1 MRIRNSIKL
10 KSYKLNY
17 LFSNDLNNKL
27 KNNFLYQNLN
37 SNYDLIKIIKQKNK
51 NSTNLTEI
59 KEVIPH
65 NNNLLLT
72 KSKSKLINIQNL
84 TDRKEKNDFI
94 MKKSSLNRLT
104 KPKIKISNLMIKDFI
119 NDKSNSKL
127 KYKTIINNTS
137 INMGKT
143 IRIKGIKKNLF
154 NKEYLQNKN
163 NKYLTL
169 PKLKDSKTKK
179 YSLSLYNKEKQRQK
193 ERYDEKL
200 REKLLELEEC
210 EKKFDIEIYNTLSK
224 LNEEEKRLY
233 DS

>member
-10 KSYKLNY
+10 KSYKLKY

-37 SNYDLIKIIKQKNK
+37 SNYDLIKKIKQKNK
-51 NSTNLTEI
+51 NNTNLTEI

-154 NKEYLQNKN
+154 NKEHSQNKN

>member
-1 MRIRNSIKL
+1 
-10 KSYKLNY
+10 
-17 LFSNDLNNKL
+17 
-27 KNNFLYQNLN
+27 
-37 SNYDLIKIIKQKNK
+37 
-51 NSTNLTEI
+51 
-59 KEVIPH
+59 
-65 NNNLLLT
+65 
-72 KSKSKLINIQNL
+72 
-84 TDRKEKNDFI
+84 
-94 MKKSSLNRLT
+94 
-104 KPKIKISNLMIKDFI
+104 
-119 NDKSNSKL
+119 
-127 KYKTIINNTS
+127 
-137 INMGKT
+137 MGKT

>member
-37 SNYDLIKIIKQKNK
+37 SNYDLIKKIKQKNK
-51 NSTNLTEI
+51 NNTNLTEI

-119 NDKSNSKL
+119 NDKSNSKQ
-127 KYKTIINNTS
+127 KYNI
-137 INMGKT
+137 
-143 IRIKGIKKNLF
+143 
-154 NKEYLQNKN
+154 
-163 NKYLTL
+163 
-169 PKLKDSKTKK
+169 
-179 YSLSLYNKEKQRQK
+179 LY
-193 ERYDEKL
+193 
-200 REKLLELEEC
+200 
-210 EKKFDIEIYNTLSK
+210 
-224 LNEEEKRLY
+224 
-233 DS
+233 

>member
-10 KSYKLNY
+10 KSYKLNC
-17 LFSNDLNNKL
+17 LFGNDLNNKL

-51 NSTNLTEI
+51 NNTNLTEI

-104 KPKIKISNLMIKDFI
+104 KPKIKISNLMI
-119 NDKSNSKL
+119 
-127 KYKTIINNTS
+127 
-137 INMGKT
+137 
-143 IRIKGIKKNLF
+143 NLI
-154 NKEYLQNKN
+154 QNKN
-163 NKYLTL
+163 I
-169 PKLKDSKTKK
+169 KL
-179 YSLSLYNKEKQRQK
+179 
-193 ERYDEKL
+193 
-200 REKLLELEEC
+200 
-210 EKKFDIEIYNTLSK
+210 
-224 LNEEEKRLY
+224 
-233 DS
+233 

>member
-37 SNYDLIKIIKQKNK
+37 SNYDLIKKIKQKNK
-51 NSTNLTEI
+51 NNTNLTEI
-59 KEVIPH
+59 KEVIPQ
-65 NNNLLLT
+65 NINLLLT

-143 IRIKGIKKNLF
+143 TRIKGIKKNLF

>member
-37 SNYDLIKIIKQKNK
+37 SNYDLIKKIKQKNK
-51 NSTNLTEI
+51 NNTNLTEI

-119 NDKSNSKL
+119 NDKSNSKQ

-154 NKEYLQNKN
+154 NKVYLQNKN

-169 PKLKDSKTKK
+169 PKLKGSKTKK

-210 EKKFDIEIYNTLSK
+210 EKKFDIEIFNTLSK